1 MKRKTARSLAFF
13 MAAAMT
19 VSTFAGTGIPVQAAD
34 EWIGDSELQDNST
47 AEPAAD
53 DVLPNENQYN
63 YQKEELA
70 AFCHFGPNTF
80 NEIEWGEHY
89 GDSTPNEIFTLTKD
103 FDADTL
109 VSAIKDAG
117 FHKLIV
123 TAKHHD
129 GFCIWASDYTDY
141 DVDAATNYPVVN
153 EDGERDILAEIS
165 EACTEYDIDMGL
177 YLSPWD
183 IHDDSYGYYDK
194 DGNPTTADKDVL
206 DYNEYYNNQLEEI
219 LGDDK
224 YGNDGH
230 FVEVWMDGAKGSGAN
245 AQEYDFEKWF
255 STIQKHEGKEAGY
268 DADCM
273 LFGAQAYTTV
283 RWIGNENGYADKNT
297 WSKSIVDYE
306 NNTINSNSQGGYT
319 LGWEN
324 GNQWTVPE
332 ADARITSGW
341 FWGTTKAAPKSIE
354 ALGTMYFNSVGHN
367 SPLLLNIPPNNQGT
381 VDEAILNRVAEFG
394 QNIKDTFDENMA
406 AADGAE
412 VKASDVRGSDTAFKP
427 GNTVDGNDD
436 TYWTTND
443 GTNEGS
449 LLIDLGSS
457 KKFDVVSIEEAIQ
470 NGQRINSYKVEYRN
484 GSGAWTVL
492 DEGETI
498 GAKRLVRTSA
508 VTADQIK
515 ITVSTTDGKVPM
527 ISEVGVYKASEGF
540 ELAAS
545 APTGMDV
552 IDIEDTD
559 TSDGTGFAFTGTWT
573 KETGT
578 NFVNETNRWANAG
591 SSLTLNFTG
600 SKVYLVGTTDP
611 NHGQATI
618 SIDGGDPVTVDTSAS
633 ERATGQIWFSSE
645 DLDDGPHTLTL
656 TVATKAVGIEAA
668 YVINNGGV
676 GMIGLEADEFTM
688 NEDETMNVKI
698 TRVGGTN
705 GRIKAYLSPNPGS
718 AIQDDFYT
726 EPVVVTLADGESET
740 TVPVTT
746 RRNTNTTGTQ
756 DFTIEL
762 NSPSTGL
769 ILGFIDTATVNILDA
784 ESMTKE
790 QLQELVDSV
799 SGWSKDVYSG
809 DWASFES
816 ALAAANVLLA
826 QETPDALEMGK
837 AYAALE
843 NAKNNLQK
851 RTQFTAE
858 DPLVL
863 PAKQGVTVRAEAEL
877 FELVNGETH
886 DFVKAESDA
895 YSNGMAYLGL
905 SLTM

>member
-1 MKRKTARSLAFF
+1 

-19 VSTFAGTGIPVQAAD
+19 ASTFAGTGIPVQAAD

-53 DVLPNENQYN
+53 EVLPNANQYR

-80 NEIEWGEHY
+80 NEIEWGENY
-89 GDSTPNEIFTLTKD
+89 GDSTPNEIFTLTQD

-117 FHKLIV
+117 FQKLIV

-141 DVDAATNYPVVN
+141 DVDAATNYPVIN

-183 IHDDSYGYYDK
+183 IHDDSYGYYDENGK
-194 DGNPTTADKDVL
+194 PTTADKDVL

-255 STIQKHEGKEAGY
+255 STIQKHEGKAAGY

-297 WSKSIVDYE
+297 WSKSIVDYK

-406 AADGAE
+406 AA
-412 VKASDVRGSDTAFKP
+412 
-427 GNTVDGNDD
+427 
-436 TYWTTND
+436 
-443 GTNEGS
+443 
-449 LLIDLGSS
+449 
-457 KKFDVVSIEEAIQ
+457 
-470 NGQRINSYKVEYRN
+470 
-484 GSGAWTVL
+484 
-492 DEGETI
+492 
-498 GAKRLVRTSA
+498 
-508 VTADQIK
+508 
-515 ITVSTTDGKVPM
+515 
-527 ISEVGVYKASEGF
+527 
-540 ELAAS
+540 
-545 APTGMDV
+545 
-552 IDIEDTD
+552 
-559 TSDGTGFAFTGTWT
+559 
-573 KETGT
+573 
-578 NFVNETNRWANAG
+578 
-591 SSLTLNFTG
+591 
-600 SKVYLVGTTDP
+600 
-611 NHGQATI
+611 
-618 SIDGGDPVTVDTSAS
+618 
-633 ERATGQIWFSSE
+633 
-645 DLDDGPHTLTL
+645 
-656 TVATKAVGIEAA
+656 
-668 YVINNGGV
+668 
-676 GMIGLEADEFTM
+676 
-688 NEDETMNVKI
+688 
-698 TRVGGTN
+698 
-705 GRIKAYLSPNPGS
+705 
-718 AIQDDFYT
+718 
-726 EPVVVTLADGESET
+726 
-740 TVPVTT
+740 
-746 RRNTNTTGTQ
+746 
-756 DFTIEL
+756 
-762 NSPSTGL
+762 
-769 ILGFIDTATVNILDA
+769 
-784 ESMTKE
+784 
-790 QLQELVDSV
+790 
-799 SGWSKDVYSG
+799 
-809 DWASFES
+809 
-816 ALAAANVLLA
+816 
-826 QETPDALEMGK
+826 
-837 AYAALE
+837 
-843 NAKNNLQK
+843 
-851 RTQFTAE
+851 
-858 DPLVL
+858 
-863 PAKQGVTVRAEAEL
+863 
-877 FELVNGETH
+877 
-886 DFVKAESDA
+886 
-895 YSNGMAYLGL
+895 
-905 SLTM
+905 